1 MAKGAKQIRTWYD
14 RVRDLQHRLECEVE
28 QDRIRLARLY
38 NEKERNS
45 RRKVGYIKCGE
56 LDMKITLSE
65 TVLGE
70 KEDMARALKEYAD
83 MHDELEG
90 RFNEKWTMREGA
102 RWFKK

>member
-28 QDRIRLARLY
+28 QIKLSLERLY
-38 NEKERNS
+38 NETERNPKS
-45 RRKVGYIKCGE
+45 KVGYIKNGE

-83 MHDELEG
+83 THDEVEG
-90 RFNEKWTMREGA
+90 RFNEKWTQREGA

>member
-1 MAKGAKQIRTWYD
+1 MAKGEKQIRTWYD
-14 RVRDLQHRLECEVE
+14 RVRDLQHRLECEVDG
-28 QDRIRLARLY
+28 DRIRLARLY

-45 RRKVGYIKCGE
+45 KRKDGYIKCGE

-83 MHDELEG
+83 MHDEMNV

-102 RWFKK
+102 RWCKK